1 MNKKYKIVP
10 FIGMSLILF
19 AGCTS
24 REPSPDILV
33 DNQQIV
39 VNVDP
44 SEIRPD
50 CDTLVITCIDYR
62 FALANQDFVNN
73 TLKLKDNY
81 DHISIPGSIL
91 NLVNPETQEL
101 VFSKFS
107 LSVKL
112 HLIKRV
118 VVISHKDCGG
128 YGGSASFG
136 SDLSER
142 ETLTTDLRKARAFL
156 IEKYPTLRVDLY
168 LEYLSKEKEG
178 EKESVH
184 FEKIR

>member
-1 MNKKYKIVP
+1 MNKKYTIVP
-10 FIGMSLILF
+10 FLGIVLMLLS
-19 AGCTS
+19 GCTS
-24 REPSPDILV
+24 REPSSDILV

-39 VNVDP
+39 INVDP
-44 SEIRPD
+44 MAVRPD

-62 FALANQDFVNN
+62 FAIANQDLVNN

-101 VFSKFS
+101 VFSKFA
-107 LSVKL
+107 LSVRL

-118 VVISHKDCGG
+118 VIISHKDCGG

-142 ETLTTDLRKARAFL
+142 ETLCNDLRKARAFL
-156 IEKYPTLRVDLY
+156 IEKYPTLRIDLY
-168 LEYLSKEKEG
+168 LEFLAKEG
-178 EKESVH
+178 EKETVH
-184 FEKIR
+184 FEKIL